1 MNKKGVEISMNVLI
15 VAAIGLLVL
24 VVLSVIFLG
33 RIGTFGQKSGDC
45 AVQGG
50 KCVLTSVGCGNV
62 DEGTGDYQKQNP
74 LLDCPN
80 LGDEPQVCCLP
91 IKV

>member
-1 MNKKGVEISMNVLI
+1 MDKKGVEISMNVII

-33 RIGTFGQKSGDC
+33 KVGGFGRQVSDC

-50 KCVLTSVGCGNV
+50 KCATACGSA
-62 DEGTGDYQKQNP
+62 DAGTQNFQSQNP
-74 LLDCPN
+74 AIACPN
-80 LGDEPQVCCLP
+80 TADSQPQVCCLP
-91 IKV
+91 VKIQ